1 MADEARKITQTD
13 SIKRFVEKESEKEL
27 SPFDPPEA
35 YEPPALD
42 DIGYDEMNSVLQKF
56 IDEHNNCLK
65 KVEAFENAL
74 NRIREE
80 GFGAHKEVSN
90 ALSDFFEFVDDNI
103 TKHNIKE
110 EKILF
115 PLVQKRYFESGE
127 HSQGSVQKTAVDMLE
142 DDHVKFMQLAA
153 ITFTLLGLAG
163 RLPDQSSR
171 LVVLDFALEQGK
183 MLAEMLRLHIF
194 REDKIVFPFAQ
205 KHLSS
210 EEFLNLKNEME
221 EFEKRT

>member
-1 MADEARKITQTD
+1 MEFNTIGGADPL
-13 SIKRFVEKESEKEL
+13 KRFVEKEGDEEF
-27 SPFDPPEA
+27 SPMNPPDA
-35 YEPPALD
+35 YAPPALED
-42 DIGYDEMNSVLQKF
+42 MSADEMDEVLHRF
-56 IDEHNNCLK
+56 IDEHNKCLK
-65 KVEAFENAL
+65 KVDSFEQAL

-90 ALSDFFEFVDDNI
+90 SLSDFFEFVDNNV

-115 PLVQKRYFESGE
+115 PLLQQRYFETGE

-205 KHLSS
+205 KNLSA
-210 EEFLNLKNEME
+210 EEFSEIKIRMDEY
-221 EFEKRT
+221 EKRS

>member
-1 MADEARKITQTD
+1 MPFEINKLDQSD
-13 SIKRFVEKESEKEL
+13 SIKRFVEKDSDEEL
-27 SPFDPPEA
+27 SPMSPPDA
-35 YEPPALD
+35 YAPPALED
-42 DIGYDEMNSVLQKF
+42 MNVDEMDEVLRRF
-56 IDEHNNCLK
+56 IEEHNNCLK
-65 KVEAFENAL
+65 KVDSFEQAL

-90 ALSDFFEFVDDNI
+90 ALSDFFEFVDTNI

-115 PLVQKRYFESGE
+115 PLLQERYFETGE

-142 DDHVKFMQLAA
+142 DDHVKFMQLAG

-205 KHLSS
+205 KNLSP
-210 EEFLNLKNEME
+210 EEFSKIKTRMD
-221 EFEKRT
+221 EFEKRG